1 MKRKSIAIALGG
13 MLALPL
19 WVSSAAALEIYGKAS
34 GSVDFSSNDEE
45 TANREDSTLAFS
57 SNASRLGFKGD
68 EQLND
73 SLTLTY
79 QAEMEFGLDTGG
91 WKSTTTGRNTY
102 LGLKGG
108 FGEFRLGRHDTPYK
122 LATSDQ
128 FSDLRGDYNAI
139 VGSINGSILFDQRNS
154 NTVLYMSPAME
165 GFQVLAAYILD
176 TASDDFPQSEE
187 PKNIGTSLAAT
198 YSKGSLSLSAAM
210 ETYDTSTATLDKAKA
225 TKLSGG
231 WDFGQGTKVNL
242 ILEDAESSTPDS
254 KRSAFYLS
262 GSHTM
267 GNTVLRAAYGK
278 ADDMDST
285 DSSGADH
292 FVLGVSQKMS
302 KETELYALYAN
313 TSNDDNGAY
322 GLVGVGNPTLPAAGF
337 DVSSISFGII
347 KNFSGKFM

>member
-1 MKRKSIAIALGG
+1 MKRKTIAIAVSGL
-13 MLALPL
+13 LALPL
-19 WVSSAAALEIYGKAS
+19 AASTASALEVYGRAS
-34 GSVDFSSNDEE
+34 GSIDFSSNDEE
-45 TANREDSTLAFS
+45 TTTRDDSILAFS
-57 SNASRLGFKGD
+57 SNASRIGFKGD

-73 SLTLTY
+73 SLKLTY

-102 LGLKGG
+102 VGLKDG
-108 FGEFRLGRHDTPYK
+108 FGEVRLGRHDTPYK
-122 LATSDQ
+122 LATTDI

-139 VGSINGSILFDQRNS
+139 IGTVNGTTLFDQRNS
-154 NTVLYMSPAME
+154 NTVLYLSPAMS
-165 GFQVLAAYILD
+165 GFQVMAAYILD
-176 TASDDFPQSEE
+176 TSSDDFPQSKE
-187 PKNIGTSLAAT
+187 PKNTGTSLAAT
-198 YSKGSLSLSAAM
+198 YSQGALSLSAAM

-254 KRSAFYLS
+254 KRSAFYVS

-267 GNTVLRAAYGK
+267 GNTVLKAAYGK
-278 ADDMDST
+278 ADDMDSA

-302 KETELYALYAN
+302 KETELYALYAR

-322 GLVGVGNPTLPAAGF
+322 GLVGVGSPTLPATGF
-337 DVSSISFGII
+337 DVSSFSFGII

>member
-1 MKRKSIAIALGG
+1 MKRNTIAIALTG

-19 WVSSAAALEIYGKAS
+19 WVSTAAALEIYGKAS

-45 TANREDSTLAFS
+45 TTTKEDSTLAFS
-57 SNASRLGFKGD
+57 SNASRIGFKGD

-73 SLTLTY
+73 TLLLTY

-102 LGLKGG
+102 IGLKDN
-108 FGEFRLGRHDTPYK
+108 FGEVRMGRHDTPYK
-122 LATSDQ
+122 LATTDL
-128 FSDLRGDYNAI
+128 FSDLRGDYNAVI
-139 VGSINGSILFDQRNS
+139 GNVNGSVLFDQRNS
-154 NTVLYMSPAME
+154 NTILYLSPSMS
-165 GFQVLAAYILD
+165 GFQVLAGYILN
-176 TASDDFPQSEE
+176 TSSDDLPRDTE
-187 PKNIGTSLAAT
+187 PKNTGTSLAAT
-198 YSKGSLSLSAAM
+198 YSQGPLSLSAAM
-210 ETYDTSTATLDKAKA
+210 ETYDTSTTTLDKAKA

-231 WDFGQGTKVNL
+231 WDFGQGTKINL
-242 ILEDAESSTPDS
+242 ILEDAEASTPDS

-267 GNTVLRAAYGK
+267 GNTVLKAAYGK
-278 ADDMDST
+278 LDDLDST
-285 DSSGADH
+285 DASGADH

-313 TSNDDNGAY
+313 TSNDDNGNY
-322 GLVGVGNPTLPAAGF
+322 GLIGVGDPTTPATGNN
-337 DVSSISFGII
+337 VSSISFGII